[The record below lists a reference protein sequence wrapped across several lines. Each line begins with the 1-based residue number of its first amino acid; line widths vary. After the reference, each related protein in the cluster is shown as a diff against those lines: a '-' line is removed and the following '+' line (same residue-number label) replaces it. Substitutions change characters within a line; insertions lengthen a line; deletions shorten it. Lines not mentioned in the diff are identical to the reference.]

1 MRRTTRRVTSLTATA
16 LVLGVVVA
24 APAAAG
30 ETTLFIGKD
39 LNVEETTITL
49 PLYKGSHDGA
59 TVWYVLTESSNEKDA
74 ERRHI
79 NPAPKL
85 ENALGTRAV
94 QRARGRVEALRF
106 DGTVDFS
113 PQRVVVP
120 GPDGFPPQTATAGA
134 VGDPDYSPLVTKDDE
149 IVYNATH
156 VANASGLHDAVVSID
171 RGKGTVVLDLFD
183 GFYEGNR
190 IMYLHQ
196 EASVELVAAI
206 EGSTFAPNLS
216 AAPGEGS
223 NDPDT
228 SARSAIIP
236 IVNGERGV
244 DNPDRQGLE
253 SALLGE
259 GDPLNITQEV
269 PEDNLYSPM
278 WDITPA
284 VWTEE
289 AINAGQRHL
298 LTDVEDVAAL
308 FEEGLLVSGGNG
320 NVNEELE
327 GIRALPAISNCPVVV
342 EFE

>member
-1 MRRTTRRVTSLTATA
+1 LTFA
-16 LVLGVVVA
+16 V
-24 APAAAG
+24 PAAAA
-30 ETTLFIGKD
+30 ETHVFIGKN
-39 LNVEETTITL
+39 LNVEATTITL
-49 PLYKGSHDGA
+49 PLYTGSHDGQ
-59 TVWYVLTESSNEKDA
+59 TVWYVLTESSNEQDA
-74 ERRHI
+74 AKRDL

-85 ENALGTRAV
+85 ANALGTRAV
-94 QRARGRVEALRF
+94 QRARGNVEALRF
-106 DGTVDFS
+106 AGTVDFS

-120 GPDGFPPQTATAGA
+120 GPEGFPPQTAIAGA
-134 VGDPDYSPLVTKDDE
+134 VGDAAYSPLVTKDDE
-149 IVYNATH
+149 TVYNATH

-171 RGKGTVVLDLFD
+171 RRKATVTLDMFN

-196 EASVELVAAI
+196 EASTELVAAI

-236 IVNGERGV
+236 VVNGERGV
-244 DNPDRQGLE
+244 NNPDRQGLE

-269 PEDNLYSPM
+269 PEDNLYTPM

-284 VWTEE
+284 VWTQE
-289 AINAGQRHL
+289 AIDAGQRHL
-298 LTDVEDVAAL
+298 LTDVEDVAEL
-308 FEEGLLVSGGNG
+308 FAEGQIVSGGNG
-320 NVNEELE
+320 KANEGLE
-327 GIRALPAISNCPVVV
+327 GIRAFPAISNCPVVV

>member
-1 MRRTTRRVTSLTATA
+1 MRRTSRRVTVLTAAT
-16 LVLGVVVA
+16 VFLGLTLA

-30 ETTLFIGKD
+30 ERTLFIGTN
-39 LNVEETTITL
+39 LNVEATTITL
-49 PLYKGSHDGA
+49 PLYRGSHDGQ

-74 ERRHI
+74 ERRRL

-94 QRARGRVEALRF
+94 QRARGNVEALRF

-120 GPDGFPPQTATAGA
+120 GPEGFPPQTAIAGA
-134 VGDPDYSPLVTKDDE
+134 VGDADYSPLVTLDGRT
-149 IVYNATH
+149 VYNATH
-156 VANASGLHDAVVSID
+156 VANGSGLHDAVVSIN
-171 RGKGTVVLDLFD
+171 RRKATVTMDLFD

-206 EGSTFAPNLS
+206 EGSTFAPNLN

-223 NDPDT
+223 NDPQT

-236 IVNGERGV
+236 VVNGERGV

-284 VWTEE
+284 VWTQA
-289 AINAGQRHL
+289 AIDAGQRHL
-298 LTDVEDVAAL
+298 LTDAEDVAHL
-308 FEEGLLVSGGNG
+308 FEEGLIVSGGSG
-320 NVNEELE
+320 NANESLE

-342 EFE
+342 EFG

>member
-1 MRRTTRRVTSLTATA
+1 MRRTSRRIISVTATA
-16 LVLGVVVA
+16 AFLGFTLA
-24 APAAAG
+24 APAAASG
-30 ETTLFIGKD
+30 THVFIGTNLD
-39 LNVEETTITL
+39 VAATTITL
-49 PLYKGSHDGA
+49 PLYAGSHDGQR
-59 TVWYVLTESSNEKDA
+59 VWYVLTESSNDKDA
-74 ERRHI
+74 ERRKL

-85 ENALGTRAV
+85 ANALGTRAV
-94 QRARGRVEALRF
+94 QRGQGTVEALRF

-120 GPDGFPPQTATAGA
+120 GPNGFPPQTAQAGA
-134 VGDPDYSPLVTKDDE
+134 VGDADYSPLVTRDGVT
-149 IVYNATH
+149 VYNATH

-171 RGKGTVVLDLFD
+171 RRKRTVTMDLLN

-206 EGSTFAPNLS
+206 EGSTFAPNLD

-236 IVNGERGV
+236 VVNGERGIS
-244 DNPDRQGLE
+244 NPDRQGLE

-278 WDITPA
+278 WDISPA
-284 VWTEE
+284 VWTQE
-289 AINAGQRHL
+289 AIDAGQRHL
-298 LTDVEDVAAL
+298 LTDAEDVAEL
-308 FEEGLLVSGGNG
+308 FAEGQIVSGGNG
-320 NVNEELE
+320 KENESLE
-327 GIRALPAISNCPVVV
+327 GLRALPAISNCPVVV
-342 EFE
+342 EFG

>member
-1 MRRTTRRVTSLTATA
+1 
-16 LVLGVVVA
+16 
-24 APAAAG
+24 
-30 ETTLFIGKD
+30 
-39 LNVEETTITL
+39 
-49 PLYKGSHDGA
+49 
-59 TVWYVLTESSNEKDA
+59 
-74 ERRHI
+74 
-79 NPAPKL
+79 
-85 ENALGTRAV
+85 V
-94 QRARGRVEALRF
+94 QRARGNVEALRF
-106 DGTVDFS
+106 AGTVDFS

-120 GPDGFPPQTATAGA
+120 GPEGFPPQTAIAGA
-134 VGDPDYSPLVTKDDE
+134 VGDAAYSPLVTKDDE
-149 IVYNATH
+149 TVYNATH

-171 RGKGTVVLDLFD
+171 RRKATVTLDMFN

-196 EASVELVAAI
+196 EASTELVAAI

-236 IVNGERGV
+236 VVNGERGV
-244 DNPDRQGLE
+244 NNPDRQGLE

-269 PEDNLYSPM
+269 PEDNLYTPM

-284 VWTEE
+284 VWTQE
-289 AINAGQRHL
+289 AIDAGQRHL
-298 LTDVEDVAAL
+298 LTDVEDVAEL
-308 FEEGLLVSGGNG
+308 FAEGQIVSGGNG
-320 NVNEELE
+320 KANEGLE
-327 GIRALPAISNCPVVV
+327 GIRAFPAISNCPVVV